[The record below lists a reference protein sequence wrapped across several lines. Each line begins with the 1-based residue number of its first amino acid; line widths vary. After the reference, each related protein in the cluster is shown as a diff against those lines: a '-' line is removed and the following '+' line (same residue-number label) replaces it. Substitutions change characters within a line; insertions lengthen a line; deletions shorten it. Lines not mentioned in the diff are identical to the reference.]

1 MINVLYVEENQ
12 DGTTGGSH
20 YCLLDL
26 VEVLSRDKFNPIVM
40 FYENNRAV
48 PDFQRSGVRVII
60 FPKPRAISIIKILEN
75 GPLRF
80 ITKYPFL
87 LRPIQVIINI
97 LITNLYP
104 ILFFI
109 YFIMLNDIRI
119 IHLNNSVFTGLEWL
133 IAAKITGRKIIA
145 HQRSYFEG
153 FPKIYVYHSRFFD
166 HILGISNS
174 TKEFLHK
181 YGVKLDKYTTFY
193 DRIDINKFRSNVT
206 VSRDAVR
213 EEFSITKEQPL
224 IGIVGNLQRWK
235 GQMTVVEAVHLLKDR
250 YPGLRCL
257 LVGDSSKI
265 AKDDVQYYDE
275 LISKIKAYSLRENI
289 IITGFR
295 TDVANLLNAMDIFIH
310 ASIRPEPWGLVVL
323 EAMAMGKA
331 IIASNDGGPVEMIV
345 NGESGYLVEPGKP
358 ETLAEKLD
366 LLLADPSLRRDM
378 GQNALNQMQEKFSNI
393 DIAFI
398 ENLYQDLIRR

>member
-1 MINVLYVEENQ
+1 
-12 DGTTGGSH
+12 
-20 YCLLDL
+20 
-26 VEVLSRDKFNPIVM
+26 
-40 FYENNRAV
+40 
-48 PDFQRSGVRVII
+48 
-60 FPKPRAISIIKILEN
+60 
-75 GPLRF
+75 
-80 ITKYPFL
+80 
-87 LRPIQVIINI
+87 
-97 LITNLYP
+97 
-104 ILFFI
+104 
-109 YFIMLNDIRI
+109 
-119 IHLNNSVFTGLEWL
+119 
-133 IAAKITGRKIIA
+133 
-145 HQRSYFEG
+145 
-153 FPKIYVYHSRFFD
+153 
-166 HILGISNS
+166 
-174 TKEFLHK
+174 
-181 YGVKLDKYTTFY
+181 
-193 DRIDINKFRSNVT
+193 
-206 VSRDAVR
+206 
-213 EEFSITKEQPL
+213 
-224 IGIVGNLQRWK
+224 
-235 GQMTVVEAVHLLKDR
+235 
-250 YPGLRCL
+250 LRCL